1 MIITCPNCGYRYELQ
16 RRPPVTFRCRKC
28 SFSLSFNLLLNSNG
42 NQSLKDVTNSESAVT
57 SENIMVSAAT
67 NNTIVENK
75 TEVVTGLADNHTRVV
90 PSLQYKTQV
99 VPSLQQKKGV
109 LQVSFNGHPYSTI
122 PLPFGSFDLG
132 RMSSDSKA
140 MVKIT
145 PDMSMSRIH
154 AGMRTT
160 KVNGQTVYQITSAKN
175 ENPVYVNN
183 QPVGKGKACNL
194 KNGDVIKMGET
205 SIVFRLL

>member
-1 MIITCPNCGYRYELQ
+1 
-16 RRPPVTFRCRKC
+16 
-28 SFSLSFNLLLNSNG
+28 LLFNSNG
-42 NQSLKDVTNSESAVT
+42 SQPSNDVTNSESATTAETVT
-57 SENIMVSAAT
+57 TMATDNTMVDD
-67 NNTIVENK
+67 K
-75 TEVVTGLADNHTRVV
+75 TQVASGLVDDHTKVVA
-90 PSLQYKTQV
+90 SLQYKTAV

-132 RMSSDSKA
+132 RMSSDSSAK
-140 MVKIT
+140 VKIT

-160 KVNGQTVYQITSAKN
+160 KINGQTVYQITSAKN

-183 QPVGKGKACNL
+183 QPIGKGKAYSL
-194 KNGDVIKMGET
+194 KNGDVIKMGDT
-205 SIVFRLL
+205 TMVFRLL

>member
-16 RRPPVTFRCRKC
+16 RRPPMTFRCRKC
-28 SFSLSFNLLLNSNG
+28 SFCVPFNLLLNSNG
-42 NQSLKDVTNSESAVT
+42 NQNLSDVTNSESASTVET
-57 SENIMVSAAT
+57 VMTYAAT
-67 NNTIVENK
+67 NSTVVENK
-75 TEVVTGLADNHTRVV
+75 TKVATGLADNHTMVV
-90 PSLQYKTQV
+90 PSLQYKTTV

-132 RMSSDSKA
+132 RMSSDSTAK
-140 MVKIT
+140 VKIT
-145 PDMSMSRIH
+145 PDMAMSRIH

-160 KVNGQTVYQITSAKN
+160 KINGQTVYQITSAKN

-183 QPVGKGKACNL
+183 QPIGKGKAYNL
-194 KNGDVIKMGET
+194 KNGDVIKMGDT
-205 SIVFRLL
+205 SMVFKLL